1 MMGTYFNV
9 IELDMEENVQAV
21 VEADA
26 VGAVAATAWTTA
38 SLTAL
43 IATSRVTV
51 SDDRFQDADADLL
64 QDWSGE

>member
-26 VGAVAATAWTTA
+26 VRAVAATAWTTA

-43 IATSRVTV
+43 IAISRVTV